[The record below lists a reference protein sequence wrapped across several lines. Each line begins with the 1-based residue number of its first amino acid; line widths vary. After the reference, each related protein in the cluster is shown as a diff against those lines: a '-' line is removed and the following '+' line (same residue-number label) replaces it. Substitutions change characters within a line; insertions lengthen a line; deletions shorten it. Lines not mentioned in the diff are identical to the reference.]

1 MSSLKL
7 DFAGPLTSAGLDVH
21 GTASMLAKLLPFDM
35 PTLPGFRM
43 PDFTDFDPLA
53 AVANASG
60 ASRTGAAADLADY
73 RATISDGVVRGG
85 VLIGT
90 AAFELATI
98 GAELIRKAAAMPA
111 IAISPAS
118 LLGAAAYVAGLIAD
132 AIRDALRVLN
142 ALEKDLRQV
151 AETLFSATAAA
162 QNRIMPGP
170 GPVTEKARG
179 ELQRLASLVVP
190 PAKAAAQ
197 PAPPEVKPASAVAPP
212 PPPEPAAAAAPPP
225 EPAPAQESG
234 SAVGAAAVEAAKSQ
248 IGTPYV
254 WGGAAPGGFDCSG
267 LTSWAYKQAGLD
279 IPRVAADQTV
289 GRQVSYEELQPGDLV
304 LWSGHA
310 AMYAGDG
317 MMIEAGSPVQMNPVR
332 TENLGM
338 TFRGFWRP
346 TG

>member
-98 GAELIRKAAAMPA
+98 GAELIRKAAATPA

-132 AIRDALRVLN
+132 AIRDAMRVLN
-142 ALEKDLRQV
+142 ALEKDLR
-151 AETLFSATAAA
+151 
-162 QNRIMPGP
+162 
-170 GPVTEKARG
+170 
-179 ELQRLASLVVP
+179 
-190 PAKAAAQ
+190 
-197 PAPPEVKPASAVAPP
+197 
-212 PPPEPAAAAAPPP
+212 
-225 EPAPAQESG
+225 
-234 SAVGAAAVEAAKSQ
+234 
-248 IGTPYV
+248 
-254 WGGAAPGGFDCSG
+254 
-267 LTSWAYKQAGLD
+267 
-279 IPRVAADQTV
+279 
-289 GRQVSYEELQPGDLV
+289 
-304 LWSGHA
+304 
-310 AMYAGDG
+310 
-317 MMIEAGSPVQMNPVR
+317 
-332 TENLGM
+332 
-338 TFRGFWRP
+338 
-346 TG
+346 

>member
-7 DFAGPLTSAGLDVH
+7 DFAGPLTSAGLDAH

-132 AIRDALRVLN
+132 AIRDAMRVLN

-151 AETLFSATAAA
+151 RKRSPPRPL
-162 QNRIMPGP
+162 RLK
-170 GPVTEKARG
+170 TE
-179 ELQRLASLVVP
+179 SC
-190 PAKAAAQ
+190 
-197 PAPPEVKPASAVAPP
+197 
-212 PPPEPAAAAAPPP
+212 
-225 EPAPAQESG
+225 PAPA
-234 SAVGAAAVEAAKSQ
+234 
-248 IGTPYV
+248 
-254 WGGAAPGGFDCSG
+254 
-267 LTSWAYKQAGLD
+267 L
-279 IPRVAADQTV
+279 
-289 GRQVSYEELQPGDLV
+289 
-304 LWSGHA
+304 
-310 AMYAGDG
+310 
-317 MMIEAGSPVQMNPVR
+317 
-332 TENLGM
+332 
-338 TFRGFWRP
+338 
-346 TG
+346 